1 MLNASPASIA
11 ETNWKFVNQVKTN
24 TPGRP
29 RYPNSVNEAL
39 SLTEL
44 KVGVSLSEHIRILNV
59 FTKQIGSSYR
69 MQGLVIRIVRINL
82 FG

>member
-1 MLNASPASIA
+1 MLLKGDRNSQSIDVSLITPQKIPMLNASPASIA

-44 KVGVSLSEHIRILNV
+44 KG
-59 FTKQIGSSYR
+59 G
-69 MQGLVIRIVRINL
+69 GLVIRTYSYSERIH
-82 FG
+82 